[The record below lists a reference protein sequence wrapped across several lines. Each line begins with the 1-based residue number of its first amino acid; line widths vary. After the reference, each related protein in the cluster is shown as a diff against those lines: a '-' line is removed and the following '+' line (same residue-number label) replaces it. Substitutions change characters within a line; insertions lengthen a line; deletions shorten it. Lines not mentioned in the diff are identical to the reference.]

1 MTRSEEKGREDESF
15 NAFIEQFKQTSLS
28 IEPHA
33 DLQERTLAMIAMK
46 PSSQSEEVEHH
57 STPLKRNNHPRR
69 MGFVL
74 ASAAAACLIVAT
86 LFVAKPWSYDPV
98 EHHSAGVTSAF
109 AETMPVRIS
118 GMDADGE
125 QASNLF
131 LPAGEGR
138 IALQFFASFSL
149 SAPSKGACSMNIGG
163 EYVEINRE
171 TLHDDPRS
179 ESEIEAFN
187 ESWGENVPLDSTDEN
202 TVAIRIFID
211 VDEDARQRYYSGNM
225 STDEKLSFSECA
237 QAKALAQLKETT
249 VSFDD
254 GTGKLSRY
262 RFEGTFEDLRLSA
275 ID

>member
-1 MTRSEEKGREDESF
+1 MTNREDELF

-46 PSSQSEEVEHH
+46 PSSQSEEAEHH

-86 LFVAKPWSYDPV
+86 LFATKPWSYAPV
-98 EHHSAGVTSAF
+98 EYHPAGVTSAF
-109 AETMPVRIS
+109 AETMPVKIT
-118 GMDADGE
+118 GLDAHGE
-125 QASNLF
+125 QASNLI

-138 IALQFFASFSL
+138 IVLQFFASFSL
-149 SAPSKGACSMNIGG
+149 SAPSKGACSMSIGG
-163 EYVEINRE
+163 EYIEINRE
-171 TLHDDPRS
+171 TLHDGPRS
-179 ESEIEAFN
+179 KSEIEAFN
-187 ESWGENVPLDSTDEN
+187 ESWGESVPLDATNEN
-202 TVAIRIFID
+202 TVAIRIFVD
-211 VDEDARQRYYSGNM
+211 VDEDARQRYFSGNM
-225 STDEKLSFSECA
+225 SAEEKRSFSEYA
-237 QAKALAQLKETT
+237 QTKALAQLKETT

-254 GTGKLSRY
+254 GTGKLSHY
-262 RFEGTFEDLRLSA
+262 RFEGTFEDLRLST

>member
-1 MTRSEEKGREDESF
+1 MTKREDELF

-46 PSSQSEEVEHH
+46 PSSQSEEVEHRP
-57 STPLKRNNHPRR
+57 TPLKRNNHPRR

-74 ASAAAACLIVAT
+74 VSAAAACLIVAT
-86 LFVAKPWSYDPV
+86 LFVAKPWSYAPV

-118 GMDADGE
+118 GMNADGE

-149 SAPSKGACSMNIGG
+149 SAPSKGAGSMSIEG

-187 ESWGENVPLDSTDEN
+187 ESWGESVSLDATNEN
-202 TVAIRIFID
+202 TMAIRIFVD
-211 VDEDARQRYYSGNM
+211 VDEDARQRYFSGNM
-225 STDEKLSFSECA
+225 SAEEKQPFFECV
-237 QAKALAQLKETT
+237 QTKALAQLKETT

-254 GTGKLSRY
+254 GTGKVSHY
-262 RFEGTFEDLRLSA
+262 RFEGTFEDLRLSTM
-275 ID
+275 D